1 MKIIYP
7 DYENCLTNL
16 TNSILKYFDIE
27 PYHKTLKE
35 IDKILEKNNYDNL
48 VLLIYDGMGSNILNR
63 NLDKFSF
70 LKRHKVADI
79 KAIFPPT
86 TTASTTTL
94 LSGLNPCE
102 HGWLGWDLYFKEI
115 DETVTMFLNTK
126 KDTDILISKESI
138 AKKYY
143 SYNNIIDLINKKY
156 KAYRLMPFGDNAYN
170 NLEELNNRIIDL
182 CKKEGKKFIYAYC
195 EEPDHITHIEG
206 TDSNTTIKL
215 YEKLDDSTKE
225 LCNNLKDTNTLVII
239 TADHGHINSIP
250 ITLSDYKDI
259 FSLLKHDISI
269 ESRACAFYVKEG
281 KKREFEQLFNKYF
294 KEDFIL
300 YTKEEVIKNKLFG
313 IGIENKHF
321 KDSIGDYLAIATSNK
336 YFRYNQN
343 SVKLTSMHAGLTE
356 DEMLVPLII
365 NKNRSSNNMNY
376 KLIAMDF
383 DGTLL
388 RDDKTIG
395 DATKNILKIYKD
407 LGYLIVGVTARTLQ
421 SIKDVVSLDIFNYLI
436 INNGVSIYNVDTND
450 MNYQGSIDKENAK
463 IITEEMEDFCFQIDY
478 VTDNIYY
485 IYINNKNNNLDF
497 IRDINNIEEIDEP
510 IARINLFLKDKVSVT
525 DYYELIKSKYND
537 INCFI
542 MQDSGSSDKWLVLN
556 PKGVNKAN
564 TLKELGKIE
573 NISLD
578 EMIFF
583 GDGLNDLEVMEEV
596 GLSVAM
602 GNALDEIKAKAKE
615 VTETNNEDGIVK
627 FLDKK
632 LNRQKV
638 KKL

>member
-7 DYENCLTNL
+7 DYEKCLTNL
-16 TNSILKYFDIE
+16 TNSILKYFDIT

-35 IDKILEKNNYDNL
+35 LDKVLEESNYDNII
-48 VLLIYDGMGSNILNR
+48 LLIYDGMGSNILSR
-63 NLDKFSF
+63 NLNENSF
-70 LKRHKVADI
+70 LRKHKIEDI

-102 HGWLGWDLYFKEI
+102 HGWLGWDLYFKCL

-126 KDTDILISKESI
+126 KDTNILVSEENM
-138 AKKYY
+138 AQKYFSY
-143 SYNNIIDLINKKY
+143 SSIIDLINEKY
-156 KAYRLMPFGDNAYN
+156 KAFKLMPFGDNAYN
-170 NLEELNNRIIDL
+170 DLADLNNKVINL
-182 CKKEGKKFIYAYC
+182 CKEKGKKFIYAYYD
-195 EEPDHITHIEG
+195 EPDHTTHNEG
-206 TDSNTTIKL
+206 TDSNITVKL
-215 YEKLDDSTKE
+215 YEEIDKSTKE
-225 LCNNLKDTNTLVII
+225 LYEKLKDTNTLVIV
-239 TADHGHINSIP
+239 TADHGHINSKD

-259 FSLLKHDISI
+259 FNLLKHDVSI
-269 ESRACAFYVKEG
+269 EGRACAFFIKEG
-281 KKREFEQLFNKYF
+281 KSQEFEQLFNKYF
-294 KEDFIL
+294 KDDFIL

-313 IGIENKHF
+313 SGRENKYF
-321 KDSIGDYLAIATSNK
+321 KDSLGDYLAVAITNK
-336 YFRYNQN
+336 YFRYNEN

-365 NKNRSSNNMNY
+365 IGKEDKMNY

-388 RDDKTIG
+388 RDDKTISEN
-395 DATKNILKIYKD
+395 TKNILKLYKD
-407 LGYLIVGVTARTLQ
+407 LGYLIVGVTARTLA
-421 SIKDVVSLDIFNYLI
+421 SIKEVVPVDIFNYLI
-436 INNGVSIYNVDTND
+436 INNGVSIYNVND
-450 MNYQGSIDKENAK
+450 DNMIYQGTIDINDAK
-463 IITEEMEDFCFQIDY
+463 DITNEIEEYCDQIDY

-485 IYINNKNNNLDF
+485 TYLQKKNSNLDF
-497 IRDINNIEEIDEP
+497 IKDIDSIDEIEEE
-510 IARINLFLKDKVSVT
+510 IARMNLFLKDKSRVT
-525 DYYELIKSKYND
+525 DYYEQIKARYKD

-542 MQDSGSSDKWLVLN
+542 MQDSDSPNKWLVLN
-556 PKGVNKAN
+556 PKDVNKAN
-564 TLKELGKIE
+564 TLKELGRIE

-583 GDGLNDLEVMEEV
+583 GDGLNDLEVMDSV

-602 GNALDEIKAKAKE
+602 GNALDEIKEKAKAITK
-615 VTETNNEDGIVK
+615 TNNEDGIVD

>member
-7 DYENCLTNL
+7 DYEKCLTNL
-16 TNSILKYFDIE
+16 TNSILKYFDIT

-35 IDKILEKNNYDNL
+35 LDKVLEESNYDNII
-48 VLLIYDGMGSNILNR
+48 LLIYDGMGSNILSR
-63 NLDKFSF
+63 NLNENSF
-70 LKRHKVADI
+70 LRKHKIEDI

-102 HGWLGWDLYFKEI
+102 HGWLGWDLYFKCL

-126 KDTDILISKESI
+126 KDTNILVSEENM
-138 AKKYY
+138 AQKYFSY
-143 SYNNIIDLINKKY
+143 SSIIDLINEKY
-156 KAYRLMPFGDNAYN
+156 KAFKLMPFGDNAYN
-170 NLEELNNRIIDL
+170 DLADLNNKVINL
-182 CKKEGKKFIYAYC
+182 CKEKGKKFIYAYYD
-195 EEPDHITHIEG
+195 EPDHTTHNEG
-206 TDSNTTIKL
+206 TDSNITVKL
-215 YEKLDDSTKE
+215 YEEIDKSTKE
-225 LCNNLKDTNTLVII
+225 LYEKLKDTNTLVIV
-239 TADHGHINSIP
+239 TADHGHINSKD

-259 FSLLKHDISI
+259 FNLLKHDVSI
-269 ESRACAFYVKEG
+269 EGRACAFFIKEG
-281 KKREFEQLFNKYF
+281 KSQEFEQLFNKYF
-294 KEDFIL
+294 KDDFIL

-313 IGIENKHF
+313 SGRENKYF
-321 KDSIGDYLAIATSNK
+321 KDSLGDYLAVAITNK
-336 YFRYNQN
+336 YFRYNEN

-365 NKNRSSNNMNY
+365 IGKEDKMNY

-388 RDDKTIG
+388 RDDKTISEN
-395 DATKNILKIYKD
+395 TKKILKLYKD
-407 LGYLIVGVTARTLQ
+407 LGYLIVGVTARTLA
-421 SIKDVVSLDIFNYLI
+421 SIKEVVPVDIFNYLI
-436 INNGVSIYNVDTND
+436 INNGVSIYNVND
-450 MNYQGSIDKENAK
+450 DNMIYQGTIDINDAK
-463 IITEEMEDFCFQIDY
+463 DITNEIEEYCDQIDY

-485 IYINNKNNNLDF
+485 TYLQKKNSNLDF
-497 IRDINNIEEIDEP
+497 IKDIDSIDEIEEE
-510 IARINLFLKDKVSVT
+510 IARMNLFLKDKSRVT
-525 DYYELIKSKYND
+525 DYYEQIKARYKD

-542 MQDSGSSDKWLVLN
+542 MQDSDSPNKWLVLN
-556 PKGVNKAN
+556 PKDVNKAN
-564 TLKELGKIE
+564 TLKELGRIE

-583 GDGLNDLEVMEEV
+583 GDGLNDLEVMDSV

-602 GNALDEIKAKAKE
+602 GNALDEIKEKAKAITK
-615 VTETNNEDGIVK
+615 TNNEDGIVD

>member
-1 MKIIYP
+1 MEVIYP
-7 DYENCLTNL
+7 DYEKCLTNL
-16 TNSILKYFDIE
+16 TNSILKYFDIT

-35 IDKILEKNNYDNL
+35 LDKVLEESNYDNII
-48 VLLIYDGMGSNILNR
+48 LLIYDGMGSNILSR
-63 NLDKFSF
+63 NLNENSF
-70 LKRHKVADI
+70 LRKHKIEDI

-102 HGWLGWDLYFKEI
+102 HGWLGWDLYFKCL

-126 KDTDILISKESI
+126 KDTNILVSEENM
-138 AKKYY
+138 AQKYFSY
-143 SYNNIIDLINKKY
+143 SSIIDLINEKY
-156 KAYRLMPFGDNAYN
+156 KAFKLMPFGDNAYN
-170 NLEELNNRIIDL
+170 DLADLNNKVINL
-182 CKKEGKKFIYAYC
+182 CKEKGKKFIYAYYD
-195 EEPDHITHIEG
+195 EPDHTTHNEG
-206 TDSNTTIKL
+206 TDSNITVKL
-215 YEKLDDSTKE
+215 YEEIDKSTKE
-225 LCNNLKDTNTLVII
+225 LYEKLKDTNTLVIV
-239 TADHGHINSIP
+239 TADHGHINSKD

-259 FSLLKHDISI
+259 FNLLKHDVSI
-269 ESRACAFYVKEG
+269 EGRACAFFIKEG
-281 KKREFEQLFNKYF
+281 KSQEFEQLFNKYF
-294 KEDFIL
+294 KDDFIL

-313 IGIENKHF
+313 SGRENKYF
-321 KDSIGDYLAIATSNK
+321 KDSLGDYLAVAITNK
-336 YFRYNQN
+336 YFRYNEN

-365 NKNRSSNNMNY
+365 IGKEDKMNY

-388 RDDKTIG
+388 RDDKTISEN
-395 DATKNILKIYKD
+395 TKKILKLYKD
-407 LGYLIVGVTARTLQ
+407 LGYLIVGVTARTLA
-421 SIKDVVSLDIFNYLI
+421 SIKEVVPVDIFNYLI
-436 INNGVSIYNVDTND
+436 INNGVSIYNVND
-450 MNYQGSIDKENAK
+450 DNMIYQGTIDINDAK
-463 IITEEMEDFCFQIDY
+463 DITNEIEEYCDQIDY

-485 IYINNKNNNLDF
+485 TYLQKKNSNLDF
-497 IRDINNIEEIDEP
+497 IKDIDSIDEIEEE
-510 IARINLFLKDKVSVT
+510 IARMNLFLKDKSRVT
-525 DYYELIKSKYND
+525 DYYEQIKARYKD

-542 MQDSGSSDKWLVLN
+542 MQDSDSPNKWLVLN
-556 PKGVNKAN
+556 PKDVNKAN
-564 TLKELGKIE
+564 TLKELGRIE

-583 GDGLNDLEVMEEV
+583 GDGLNDLEVMDSV

-602 GNALDEIKAKAKE
+602 GNALDEIKEKAKAITK
-615 VTETNNEDGIVK
+615 TNNEDGIVD

>member
-7 DYENCLTNL
+7 DYEKCLTNL
-16 TNSILKYFDIE
+16 TNSILKYFDIT

-35 IDKILEKNNYDNL
+35 LDKVLEESNYDNII
-48 VLLIYDGMGSNILNR
+48 LLIYDGMGSNILSR
-63 NLDKFSF
+63 NLNENSF
-70 LKRHKVADI
+70 LRKHKIEDI

-102 HGWLGWDLYFKEI
+102 HGWLGWDLYFKCL

-126 KDTDILISKESI
+126 KDTNILVSEENM
-138 AKKYY
+138 AQKYF
-143 SYNNIIDLINKKY
+143 SYKSIIDLINEKY
-156 KAYRLMPFGDNAYN
+156 KAFKLMPFGDNAYN
-170 NLEELNNRIIDL
+170 DLADLNNKVINL
-182 CKKEGKKFIYAYC
+182 CKEKGKKFIYAYYD
-195 EEPDHITHIEG
+195 EPDHTTHNEG
-206 TDSNTTIKL
+206 TDSNITVKL
-215 YEKLDDSTKE
+215 YEEIDKSTKE
-225 LCNNLKDTNTLVII
+225 LYEKLKDTNTLVIV
-239 TADHGHINSIP
+239 TADHGHINSKD

-259 FSLLKHDISI
+259 FNLLKHDVSI
-269 ESRACAFYVKEG
+269 EGRACAFFIKEG
-281 KKREFEQLFNKYF
+281 KSQEFEQLFNKYF
-294 KEDFIL
+294 KDDFIL

-313 IGIENKHF
+313 KGTENKYF
-321 KDSIGDYLAIATSNK
+321 KDSLGDYLAVAITNK
-336 YFRYNQN
+336 YFRYNEN

-365 NKNRSSNNMNY
+365 IGKEDKMNY

-388 RDDKTIG
+388 RDDKTISEN
-395 DATKNILKIYKD
+395 TKNILKLYKD
-407 LGYLIVGVTARTLQ
+407 LGYLIVGVTARTLA
-421 SIKDVVSLDIFNYLI
+421 SIKEVVPVDIFNYLI
-436 INNGVSIYNVDTND
+436 INNGVSIYNVND
-450 MNYQGSIDKENAK
+450 DNMIYQGTIDINDAK
-463 IITEEMEDFCFQIDY
+463 DITNEIEEYCDQIDY

-485 IYINNKNNNLDF
+485 TYLQKKNSNLDF
-497 IRDINNIEEIDEP
+497 IKDIDSIDEIEEE
-510 IARINLFLKDKVSVT
+510 IARMNLFLKDKSKAT
-525 DYYELIKSKYND
+525 DYYEFIRSKYDD

-542 MQDSGSSDKWLVLN
+542 MQDSDSPNKWLVLN
-556 PKGVNKAN
+556 PKDVNKAN
-564 TLKELGKIE
+564 TLKELGRIE

-583 GDGLNDLEVMEEV
+583 GDGLNDLEVMDSV

-602 GNALDEIKAKAKE
+602 GNALDEIKEKAKAITK
-615 VTETNNEDGIVK
+615 TNNEDGIVD

>member
-7 DYENCLTNL
+7 DYEKCLTNL
-16 TNSILKYFDIE
+16 TNSILKYFDIT

-35 IDKILEKNNYDNL
+35 LDKVLEESNYDNII
-48 VLLIYDGMGSNILNR
+48 LLIYDGMGSNILSR
-63 NLDKFSF
+63 NLNENSF
-70 LKRHKVADI
+70 LRKHKIEDI

-102 HGWLGWDLYFKEI
+102 HGWLGWDLYFKWL

-126 KDTDILISKESI
+126 KDTDILVSEENMSQ
-138 AKKYY
+138 KYFSY
-143 SYNNIIDLINKKY
+143 SSIIDLINEKY
-156 KAYRLMPFGDNAYN
+156 KAFKLMPFGDNAYN
-170 NLEELNNRIIDL
+170 DLADLNNKVINL
-182 CKKEGKKFIYAYC
+182 CKEKGKKFIYAYYD
-195 EEPDHITHIEG
+195 EPDHTTHNEG
-206 TDSNTTIKL
+206 TDSNITVKL
-215 YEKLDDSTKE
+215 YEEIDKSTKE
-225 LCNNLKDTNTLVII
+225 LYEKLKDTNTLVIV
-239 TADHGHINSIP
+239 TADHGHINSKD

-259 FSLLKHDISI
+259 FNLLKHDVSI
-269 ESRACAFYVKEG
+269 EGRACAFFIKEG
-281 KKREFEQLFNKYF
+281 KSQEFEQLFNKYF
-294 KEDFIL
+294 KDDFIL

-313 IGIENKHF
+313 SGRENKYF
-321 KDSIGDYLAIATSNK
+321 KDSLGDYLAVAITNK
-336 YFRYNQN
+336 YFRYNEN

-365 NKNRSSNNMNY
+365 IGKEDKMNY

-388 RDDKTIG
+388 RDDKTISEN
-395 DATKNILKIYKD
+395 TKNILKLYKD
-407 LGYLIVGVTARTLQ
+407 LGYLIVGVTARTLA
-421 SIKDVVSLDIFNYLI
+421 SIKEVVPVDIFNYLI
-436 INNGVSIYNVDTND
+436 INNGVSIYNVND
-450 MNYQGSIDKENAK
+450 DNMIYQGTIDINDAK
-463 IITEEMEDFCFQIDY
+463 DITNEIEEYCDQIDY

-485 IYINNKNNNLDF
+485 TYLQKKNSNLDF
-497 IRDINNIEEIDEP
+497 IKDIDNIDEIEEE
-510 IARINLFLKDKVSVT
+510 IARMNLFLKDKSKAT
-525 DYYELIKSKYND
+525 DYYEFIRSKYDD

-542 MQDSGSSDKWLVLN
+542 MQDSDSPNKWLVLN
-556 PKGVNKAN
+556 PKGINKAT

-573 NISLD
+573 NISSD

-583 GDGLNDLEVMEEV
+583 GDGLNDLEVMDSV

-602 GNALDEIKAKAKE
+602 GNALDEIKEKAKAITK
-615 VTETNNEDGIVK
+615 TNNEDGIVD

>member
-7 DYENCLTNL
+7 DYDKCLTNL
-16 TNSILKYFDIE
+16 TNSILKYFDIT

-35 IDKILEKNNYDNL
+35 LDKVLEESNYDNII
-48 VLLIYDGMGSNILNR
+48 LLIYDGMGSNILSR
-63 NLDKFSF
+63 NLNENSF
-70 LKRHKVADI
+70 LRKHKIEDI

-102 HGWLGWDLYFKEI
+102 HGWLGWDLYFKWL

-126 KDTDILISKESI
+126 KDTDILVSEENMSQ
-138 AKKYY
+138 KYFSY
-143 SYNNIIDLINKKY
+143 SSIIDLINEKY
-156 KAYRLMPFGDNAYN
+156 KAFKLMPFGDNAYN
-170 NLEELNNRIIDL
+170 DLADLNNKVINL
-182 CKKEGKKFIYAYC
+182 CKEKGKKFIYAYYD
-195 EEPDHITHIEG
+195 EPDHTTHNEG
-206 TDSNTTIKL
+206 TDSNITVKL
-215 YEKLDDSTKE
+215 YEEIDKSTKE
-225 LCNNLKDTNTLVII
+225 LYEKLKDTNTLVIV
-239 TADHGHINSIP
+239 TADHGHINSKD

-259 FSLLKHDISI
+259 FNLLKHDVSI
-269 ESRACAFYVKEG
+269 EGRACAFFIKEG
-281 KKREFEQLFNKYF
+281 KSQEFEQLFNKYF
-294 KEDFIL
+294 KDDFIL

-313 IGIENKHF
+313 SGRENKYF
-321 KDSIGDYLAIATSNK
+321 KDSLGDYLAVAITNK
-336 YFRYNQN
+336 YFRYNEN

-365 NKNRSSNNMNY
+365 IGKEDKMNY

-388 RDDKTIG
+388 RDDKTISEN
-395 DATKNILKIYKD
+395 TKNILKLYKD
-407 LGYLIVGVTARTLQ
+407 LGYLIVGVTARTLA
-421 SIKDVVSLDIFNYLI
+421 SIKEVVPVDIFNYLI
-436 INNGVSIYNVDTND
+436 INNGVSIYNVND
-450 MNYQGSIDKENAK
+450 DNMIYQGTIDINDAK
-463 IITEEMEDFCFQIDY
+463 DITNEIEEYCDQIDY

-485 IYINNKNNNLDF
+485 TYLQKKNSNLDF
-497 IRDINNIEEIDEP
+497 IKDIDSIDEIEEE
-510 IARINLFLKDKVSVT
+510 IARMNLFLKDKSKAT
-525 DYYELIKSKYND
+525 DYYEFIRSKYDD

-542 MQDSGSSDKWLVLN
+542 MQDSDSPNKWLVLN
-556 PKGVNKAN
+556 PKGINKAT

-573 NISLD
+573 NISSD

-583 GDGLNDLEVMEEV
+583 GDGLNDLEVMDSV

-602 GNALDEIKAKAKE
+602 GNALDEIKAKAKAI
-615 VTETNNEDGIVK
+615 TKTNNEDGIVE
-627 FLDKK
+627 FLDEK